1 MKRRPTLPLGIDI
14 GAART
19 RVALFERGP
28 SGAPYLIAVAAR
40 PTGDDPSA
48 AVAAAW
54 AELGTRE
61 RRCVLSATHPD
72 ALLRVAGFPPLGRA
86 ERERAARFEAASFVP
101 YPIAE
106 AALRL
111 APLADGRYVIG
122 AARKSVLAAR
132 VAAASRAKLEPIA
145 VDDGA
150 FALCRAFPAA
160 DALID
165 LGENATTLV
174 VPGEPIPSL
183 RTFALGGRALT
194 AAIADALGI
203 DETTAEQ
210 RKRGVGMAGA
220 GERARDELIDQLA
233 GALIEIR
240 ASARGELRTIALV
253 GNGARLPGLADALE
267 RAVQVPV
274 HVGALVGGAAC
285 PLPPDVLRAAAPDW
299 GLACGLALWEHV
311 A

>member
-1 MKRRPTLPLGIDI
+1 MKRRPTLPLGVDI
-14 GAART
+14 GTART
-19 RVALFERGP
+19 RVALFERAP
-28 SGAPYLIAVAAR
+28 SGAPYLLAVAAR
-40 PTGDDPSA
+40 PTGTDPSA
-48 AVAAAW
+48 ALAAAW

-61 RRCVLSATHPD
+61 RRCVLSAAHPD
-72 ALLRVAGFPPLGRA
+72 ALLRVASFPPLRRA
-86 ERERAARFEAASFVP
+86 ERERAARFEAARFVP
-101 YPIAE
+101 FPIAE

-111 APLADGRYVIG
+111 TPLTDGRYVIG

-132 VAAASRAKLEPIA
+132 ASAASRAKLVPVA

-174 VPGEPIPSL
+174 VPSEPVPSL
-183 RTFALGGRALT
+183 RTFPLGGRALT

-203 DETTAEQ
+203 DETAAEQ
-210 RKRGVGMAGA
+210 RKRGIGLAGA
-220 GERARDELIDQLA
+220 GEQAREELIDQLA

-240 ASARGELRTIALV
+240 AAARGELRSIALA

-267 RAVQVPV
+267 RAVQIPV
-274 HVGALVGGAAC
+274 HVGTLAGGAAC
-285 PLPPDVLRAAAPDW
+285 PLPPDVVRAASPDW
-299 GLACGLALWEHV
+299 GLACGLALWEH
-311 A
+311 AA